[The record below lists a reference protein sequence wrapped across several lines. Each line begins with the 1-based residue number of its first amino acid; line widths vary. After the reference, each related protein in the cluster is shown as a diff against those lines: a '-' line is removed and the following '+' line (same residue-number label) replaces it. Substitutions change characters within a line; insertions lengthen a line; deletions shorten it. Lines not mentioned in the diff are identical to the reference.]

1 VSDATLAF
9 SSIAELG
16 ARLRARTI
24 SSVELAKFYL
34 ARLERFGPKLNSV
47 VTPLRDRALAEAA
60 TADRELAAGHDRG
73 PLHGIPYGVKDLIAA
88 RGGPTTWGA
97 TPFKNQVFD
106 YDATVVTRLR
116 DAGAVL
122 LAKLAM
128 IELAGGMGYNQ
139 ANASFTGPC
148 KTPWDTDCWSGGSSS
163 GSGSS
168 VSAGL
173 VPFAI
178 GSETD
183 GSITNPSSYCGV
195 TGLRP
200 TYGRISRHGAMALC
214 WTMDKLGPLCR
225 NAADAELIFAVIA
238 GHDPLD
244 ATSLD
249 STGNADSG
257 RGYADSGRG
266 YAEPGR
272 GYAEPGRGYAERS
285 SALRYATVKGAADK
299 VQPEVRKNYH
309 AALATLAG
317 GTHVKEVVLPDFPYD
332 DMVGAII
339 AAEGGAAFREIISDG
354 RVQTLADPDGRR
366 GGYSYLTAAAVDY
379 VDAMRLRAPMR
390 RAFAKIFEEVDIL
403 VAPTFATVAPPIS
416 LTFDK
421 AYPGFNDGPLITA
434 CNLVG
439 IPAIAVPSGFGL
451 HGMPTSVMLVG
462 PALGEHTI
470 LWAAQML
477 QKNTDWH
484 RKHPPMSLA

>member
-1 VSDATLAF
+1 MSDATLAF

-16 ARLRARTI
+16 ASLRARTI

-34 ARLERFGPKLNSV
+34 ARLEKFGPRLNSV
-47 VTPLRDRALAEAA
+47 VTLLHERALAEAA
-60 TADRELAAGHDRG
+60 SADHELASGTDRG

-97 TPFKNQVFD
+97 APFKQQVFD

-116 DAGAVL
+116 AAGAVL
-122 LAKLAM
+122 LGKLAM

-148 KTPWDTDCWSGGSSS
+148 KTPWNLECWSGGSSS

-200 TYGRISRHGAMALC
+200 TYGRVSRHGAMALS

-225 NAADAELIFAVIA
+225 NAADAELVFAAIS

-244 ATSLD
+244 ATSLQLPAR
-249 STGNADSG
+249 SFARMTSG
-257 RGYADSGRG
+257 P
-266 YAEPGR
+266 EP
-272 GYAEPGRGYAERS
+272 AT
-285 SALRYATVKGAADK
+285 LRYATIKGAADK

-309 AALATLAG
+309 AALAAVSG
-317 GTHVKEVVLPDFPYD
+317 GAHMKEITLPDFPYD
-332 DMVGAII
+332 DMVGVII

-354 RVQTLADPDGRR
+354 RVRMLSSPEGKR
-366 GGYSYLTAAAVDY
+366 GGYSYFTAAAVDY
-379 VDAMRLRAPMR
+379 VDSMRLRAPMR
-390 RAFAKIFEEVDIL
+390 RAYAKIFEDVDVL
-403 VAPTFATVAPPIS
+403 VAPTFSTVAPPIS
-416 LTFDK
+416 MTFDK
-421 AYPGFNDGPLITA
+421 VYPGFSDGPFITA

-439 IPAIAVPSGFGL
+439 IPAVAAPSGFGL
-451 HGMPTSVMLVG
+451 HGMPTSVMFVG
-462 PALGEHTI
+462 PALGEYTV
-470 LWAAQML
+470 LRAAQDL
-477 QKNTDWH
+477 QRSTDWH
-484 RKHPPMSLA
+484 VKHPPMALV

>member
-1 VSDATLAF
+1 MSDAKLAF

-16 ARLRARTI
+16 ASLRARTI
-24 SSVELAKFYL
+24 SSVELAKFFL
-34 ARLERFGPKLNSV
+34 ARLELFGPKLNSV
-47 VTPLRDRALAEAA
+47 VTLLHERALAEAA
-60 TADRELAAGHDRG
+60 SADRELAAGNDRG

-97 TPFKNQVFD
+97 APFKHQVFD

-116 DAGAVL
+116 SAGAVL
-122 LAKLAM
+122 LGKLAM

-148 KTPWDTDCWSGGSSS
+148 KTPWNLGCWSGGSSA

-200 TYGRISRHGAMALC
+200 TYGRVSRHGAMALS

-225 NAADAELIFAVIA
+225 NAFDAELIFAAIA

-244 ATSLD
+244 ATSL
-249 STGNADSG
+249 SIPVSPPMQSESQVQQMA
-257 RGYADSGRG
+257 
-266 YAEPGR
+266 P
-272 GYAEPGRGYAERS
+272 
-285 SALRYATVKGAADK
+285 LRYATVKGAADK

-309 AALATLAG
+309 AALEALTVSAS
-317 GTHVKEVVLPDFPYD
+317 VKEVTLPDFPYN
-332 DMVGAII
+332 DMVGVII
-339 AAEGGAAFREIISDG
+339 AAEGGAAFREIITDG
-354 RVQTLADPDGRR
+354 RVRMLSSPEGQR
-366 GGYSYLTAAAVDY
+366 GGYSYFTAAAVDY
-379 VDAMRLRAPMR
+379 VDSMRLRTPMR
-390 RAFAKIFEEVDIL
+390 HAYAKIFEDVDVLIS
-403 VAPTFATVAPPIS
+403 PTFSTVAPPIDV
-416 LTFDK
+416 TFDK
-421 AYPGFNDGPLITA
+421 VYPGYTDGPLITA

-439 IPAIAVPSGFGL
+439 IPAVAAPSGLGL
-451 HGMPTSVMLVG
+451 HGMPTSVMFVG
-462 PALGEHTI
+462 PALGEHVV
-470 LWAAQML
+470 LRAAQEL
-477 QKNTDWH
+477 QSKTDWH
-484 RKHPPMSLA
+484 LKHPPMALA